1 MNCLTGGIDSPF
13 AARIER
19 GKIGLKGCRVA
30 IVHSPGEVDPQLLA
44 GVRLFEGLTSAAL
57 AVIAREARRHQV
69 VRGEFLFHADDPAT
83 AVYVLTQGR
92 AKLMQITPE
101 GHQVTLLMVPPGA
114 LLGGLAALEDTVYGV
129 WAQAVDD
136 CQALSWSG
144 KTMARLLETYPRLAM
159 NILRLIGHRMQDLYA
174 RYTELCTE
182 RVEQRVARTLVR
194 LASQCGQAL
203 DGSVLVTLPVS
214 HQDLAE
220 MVGTTQYSVS
230 RILGRWQEQGLVE
243 AHRRQVVISRPH
255 GLVAIAENFP
265 PDLTSADSW

>member
-1 MNCLTGGIDSPF
+1 MGL
-13 AARIER
+13 R
-19 GKIGLKGCRVA
+19 GCYVA
-30 IVHSPGEVDPQLLA
+30 INYSPGHVDSQLLI
-44 GVRLFEGLTSAAL
+44 GMRLFEGLGSTAL
-57 AVIAREARRHQV
+57 AVIAQEARRHQV
-69 VRGEFLFHADDPAT
+69 ARGEFFFHADDPAT
-83 AVYVLTQGR
+83 VVYVISQGR
-92 AKLMQITPE
+92 AKLMLITSE
-101 GHQVTLLMVPPGA
+101 GHQVTLLMVPTGA

-136 CQALSWSG
+136 CQALSWPG
-144 KTMARLLETYPRLAM
+144 KSMARLLETYPRLAM

-194 LASQCGQAL
+194 LAGQCGQAL

-255 GLVAIAENFP
+255 GLVAIAE
-265 PDLTSADSW
+265 DLPLDRTSADSR

>member
-1 MNCLTGGIDSPF
+1 
-13 AARIER
+13 
-19 GKIGLKGCRVA
+19 
-30 IVHSPGEVDPQLLA
+30 
-44 GVRLFEGLTSAAL
+44 
-57 AVIAREARRHQV
+57 
-69 VRGEFLFHADDPAT
+69 
-83 AVYVLTQGR
+83 
-92 AKLMQITPE
+92 
-101 GHQVTLLMVPPGA
+101 MVPPGA
-114 LLGGLAALEDTVYGV
+114 LLGGLAALEDTVYGI
-129 WAQAVDD
+129 WALAIDD
-136 CQALSWSG
+136 CQALSWPG
-144 KTMARLLETYPRLAM
+144 KTMAWLLEAYPRLAM

-230 RILGRWQEQGLVE
+230 RILRRWQEQGLIE

-255 GLVAIAENFP
+255 GLVAIAEDLP
-265 PDLTSADSW
+265 PNLTSADSR